1 MKARATGGFASESWD
16 ELPYG
21 EIEGAPRISRV
32 SAIESF
38 RGDIEGRGTQELLVF
53 YDGETSGS
61 YIGMERIDGRLG
73 GRSGSFVLRHSGT
86 FADGE
91 VDYDALGRIIEFQ
104 IKNGTQGLVP
114 CGTTGESPTLTR
126 AEHLRVVG
134 IALEEAGA
142 RSPCWPAPAATT
154 PAR

>member
-32 SAIESF
+32 SASESF
-38 RGDIEGRGTQELLVF
+38 RGDIEGRGTQELLV
-53 YDGETSGS
+53 YYNDEMSGT
-61 YIGMERIDGRLG
+61 YVGMERIDGRVA

-91 VDYDALGRIIEFQ
+91 VDGRWAVVE
-104 IKNGTQGLVP
+104 GSG
-114 CGTTGESPTLTR
+114 TGELAGLTGEGKIVHHDR
-126 AEHLRVVG
+126 TGLASY
-134 IALEEAGA
+134 ALIYELGSEATH
-142 RSPCWPAPAATT
+142 AA
-154 PAR
+154 

>member
-21 EIEGAPRISRV
+21 EIEGAPRTSRV

-91 VDYDALGRIIEFQ
+91 VNGVWSVIDGSGTGELSGLAGDGRIVHHDR
-104 IKNGTQGLVP
+104 TGLASYALVY
-114 CGTTGESPTLTR
+114 E
-126 AEHLRVVG
+126 
-134 IALEEAGA
+134 IASEATH
-142 RSPCWPAPAATT
+142 AA
-154 PAR
+154 